1 MPMLTA
7 GREQEVEALI
17 GTIRAWV
24 RGRSDV
30 LAAAMVGSWA
40 RGEAR
45 MDSDV
50 DVVLLTEDAAPFIDA
65 DGWAREL
72 GAVSIIRTQR
82 WGVLTERRLA
92 LKSGLVVDVGL
103 AAPSWASTSPL
114 DPGTV
119 RVVAG
124 GLVPLHDPRRLLDEL
139 VVAVAS
145 HR

>member
-1 MPMLTA
+1 MLTA

-50 DVVLLTEDAAPFIDA
+50 DVVLLTEGAAAFIDS

-72 GAVSIIRTQR
+72 GAESIIRTQR